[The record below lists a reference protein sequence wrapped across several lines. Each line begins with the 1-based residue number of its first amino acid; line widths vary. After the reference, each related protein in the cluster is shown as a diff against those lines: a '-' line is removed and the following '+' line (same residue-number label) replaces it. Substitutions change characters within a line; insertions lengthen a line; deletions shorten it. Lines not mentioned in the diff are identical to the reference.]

1 MSKIFLWVFFS
12 VTFLFAELP
21 PGWWTHYISFALKK
35 DQIQHVQIIERTTGQ
50 IHKLAFRWT
59 LYVNGG
65 LVMHIAY
72 DKRRF
77 QPLLY
82 LSYHRDIFRFDLF
95 PKPKDAI
102 YRPLETPY
110 ALLVFKAYDKEKRVV
125 WFDLLV
131 QTFDNSEIYYK
142 QGQ

>member
-1 MSKIFLWVFFS
+1 MTS
-12 VTFLFAELP
+12 LFAELP
-21 PGWWTHYISFALKK
+21 PGWWTHYVSFALKK
-35 DQIQHVQIIERTTGQ
+35 DQIQHVKIVERTGGV
-50 IHKLAFRWT
+50 HKLAIRWT

-65 LVMHIAY
+65 LVMHVAY
-72 DKRRF
+72 DKRRY

-82 LSYHRDIFRFDLF
+82 LSYHRNAFRFDLF

-102 YRPLETPY
+102 YKPLETPF
-110 ALLVFKAYDKEKRVV
+110 ALLVFKAFDEKKKEA

-131 QTFDNSEIYYK
+131 QSHENSEIYFK